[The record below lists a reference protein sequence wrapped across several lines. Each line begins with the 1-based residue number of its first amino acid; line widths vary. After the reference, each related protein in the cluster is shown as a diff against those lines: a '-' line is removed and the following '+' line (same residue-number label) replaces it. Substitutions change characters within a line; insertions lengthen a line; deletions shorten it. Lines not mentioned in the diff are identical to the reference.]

1 MPPSVS
7 IWVLEK
13 FQARRLRKECLSIF
27 AEIGRVGAEASTVQ
41 ASFAMLR
48 GLHLE
53 RQLRVASLLRQN
65 EALATLTR
73 GVLEATLIGL
83 YLALDPGGLDRLNVQ
98 THRHLQRMMEPWTDG
113 LNPFEEWISE
123 GSPSAPDLRQ
133 IAEQID
139 ETRNLGQFFDLPFG
153 QYLYRHWYVPLS
165 NLAIH
170 TSSGSLGRHRTFGQQ
185 KIRRRPWNVVP
196 RRGAI
201 RVADGTIAAL
211 ASVLA
216 ERTDHDSTW
225 LVDYGQ
231 RQIKRANIP
240 MAIVFT
246 RVAFAAIRHMSFKR
260 VRRLVALAPRIR
272 DGGFEGPDGEASLEE
287 LARLIGPPGVPIEDL
302 MAMWRA
308 GYEAA
313 EDAPPEHETGS

>member
-13 FQARRLRKECLSIF
+13 FQARRLRKECLGIH
-27 AEIGRVGAEASTVQ
+27 AEIGRVGAEANTAQ

-65 EALATLTR
+65 EALAALTR
-73 GVLEATLIGL
+73 GVVKATLIGL

-98 THRHLQRMMEPWTDG
+98 TSRYLQRMMEPWIESI
-113 LNPFEEWISE
+113 NPFEELISE
-123 GSPSAPDLRQ
+123 GGPGAPDLRQ

-139 ETRNLGQFFDLPFG
+139 ETRNLGQFFDLPLG

-170 TSSGSLGRHRTFGQQ
+170 TSSRSLGRHRTLGQQ

-201 RVADGTIAAL
+201 RVADGTIATL

-240 MAIVFT
+240 MAVVFT
-246 RVAFAAIRHMSFKR
+246 RVAFAAVRHIGFKGI
-260 VRRLVALAPRIR
+260 RRLVALAPRLR
-272 DGGFEGPDGEASLEE
+272 DRGFEGPEGEARLEE
-287 LARLIGPPGVPIEDL
+287 LARLIGPPGVPTDNL

-308 GYEAA
+308 GYDGAA
-313 EDAPPEHETGS
+313 GAPPEDEAGS